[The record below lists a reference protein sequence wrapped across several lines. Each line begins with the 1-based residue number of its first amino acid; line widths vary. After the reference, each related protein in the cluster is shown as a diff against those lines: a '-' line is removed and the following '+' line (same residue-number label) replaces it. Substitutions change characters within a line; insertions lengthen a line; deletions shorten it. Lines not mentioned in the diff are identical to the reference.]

1 MLKVTPYLELDEEAK
16 QLVDHANNKTITL
29 TVSESAVLHQL
40 ILALSAVCS
49 KEDLLAAGW
58 PDRVVAATSL
68 TQCVSTLRKKLEPYP
83 EVMLRTIAGRGYQLN
98 VSTRSHIKMLAVNDA
113 ESVRAALV
121 DVSLLVKL
129 SGIIIATLI
138 GLSFWYFSDYHG
150 VVKAK
155 NSWDANKHIPINI
168 GGTKQDIQL
177 IHKDDVSHLHASM
190 WQKHLAPESNH
201 LANLNKFNGFAVT
214 DGNYYSMAVCPE
226 ADKQKCSGNGL
237 INITAIDLTPAGLNM
252 QTFTDLTRRMEQRI
266 RYNRVIIPHDEP
278 GTSGFI
284 EHHYH
289 ADVYY
294 PVKDNMLVRSDISLS
309 LIYDG
314 ENTGKFY
321 SAACVTDEECE
332 TTPIKYKIK
341 GDFTQY
347 QEKIDDLDVD
357 VFHVKV
363 LQKELMKPEQVSS
376 SAMHFYREIRKH
388 EIIDSDLYFY
398 RIYKDADTAV
408 WIVPILGNLVAWY
421 EYDKVKL

>member
-1 MLKVTPYLELDEEAK
+1 MLKITPYLELDEEAK

-40 ILALSAVCS
+40 ILAISAVCS

-121 DVSLLVKL
+121 DVSLLVKI
-129 SGIIIATLI
+129 SGVIVAVLI
-138 GLSFWYFSDYHG
+138 GLYIWYFSDYHG

-155 NSWDANKHIPINI
+155 NNWDANKQIPLNI
-168 GGTKQDIQL
+168 GGNKQDVQL
-177 IHKDDVSHLHASM
+177 IHKDNVTHLHASM

-201 LANLNKFNGFAVT
+201 LTDMTQFNGFAVT
-214 DGNYYSMAVCPE
+214 DGNYYSMAVCPG

-252 QTFTDLTRRMEQRI
+252 QTFTELTHKMEQRI

-289 ADVYY
+289 ADVYF
-294 PVKDNMLVRSDISLS
+294 PVKGNMLVRSDISLS
-309 LIYDG
+309 LIYGG

-321 SAACVTDEECE
+321 SSACVTDEECK

-347 QEKIDDLDVD
+347 REKINDLDVD

-363 LQKELMKPEQVSS
+363 AQKELIKPEQVSS

>member
-1 MLKVTPYLELDEEAK
+1 MLKITPYLELDEEAK

-40 ILALSAVCS
+40 ILAVSSVCT

-68 TQCVSTLRKKLEPYP
+68 TQCVSTLRKKLEAYP

-98 VSTRSHIKMLAVNDA
+98 VSTRSHIKMLAVNDP
-113 ESVRAALV
+113 ESVRAAIV

-129 SGIIIATLI
+129 SGIFIVVLI
-138 GLSFWYFSDYHG
+138 VLWVWYFSDYHG

-155 NSWDANKHIPINI
+155 NSWDSDKKISLNI
-168 GGTKQDIQL
+168 GGTKQDVQL
-177 IHKDDVSHLHASM
+177 IHKDNVSHLHASM

-201 LANLNKFNGFAVT
+201 LPGISKFNGFAVT
-214 DGNYYSMAVCPE
+214 DGNYYSMAVCPD
-226 ADKQKCSGNGL
+226 ADKQNCSGKGL

-252 QTFTDLTRRMEQRI
+252 QTFRELTQKMENRI

-289 ADVYY
+289 ADVYF
-294 PVKDNMLVRSDISLS
+294 PVQGNMLVRSDISLS
-309 LIYDG
+309 LIYEG
-314 ENTGKFY
+314 EKTGKFY
-321 SAACVTDEECE
+321 SAACVTDEECK

-347 QEKIDDLDVD
+347 REQINDLDVD

-363 LQKELMKPEQVSS
+363 AQKELMKPDQVSS

-398 RIYKDADTAV
+398 RIYKDSETAV

>member
-1 MLKVTPYLELDEEAK
+1 MHKVTPYLELDEEAK

-40 ILALSAVCS
+40 ILSISSVCT

-58 PDRVVAATSL
+58 PERVVAATSL

-83 EVMLRTIAGRGYQLN
+83 EVVLRTIAGRGYQLN

-129 SGIIIATLI
+129 SGIVILILIA
-138 GLSFWYFSDYHG
+138 LSMWYFSDYHG

-155 NSWDANKHIPINI
+155 NSWDATKKVPLNI
-168 GGTKQDIQL
+168 GGTEQDVQL
-177 IHKDDVSHLHASM
+177 IHKDNVAHLHPSM

-201 LANLNKFNGFAVT
+201 LDGMSKFNGYALT
-214 DGNYYSMAVCPE
+214 DGNYYSMAVCPD
-226 ADKQKCSGNGL
+226 ADQNKCLGKGL

-252 QTFTDLTRRMEQRI
+252 QTFTELTHKMEKRI

-278 GTSGFI
+278 GTSGFV

-294 PVKDNMLVRSDISLS
+294 PVQGNMLVRSDISLS
-309 LIYDG
+309 LIYKG
-314 ENTGKFY
+314 ENVGKFY

-347 QEKIDDLDVD
+347 REKINDLDVD

-363 LQKELMKPEQVSS
+363 TQKDLINPEHVSP

-398 RIYKDADTAV
+398 RIYKDSETAV

>member
-40 ILALSAVCS
+40 ILAVSSVCT
-49 KEDLLAAGW
+49 KEELLAAGW

-68 TQCVSTLRKKLEPYP
+68 TQCVSTLRKKLEAYP

-98 VSTRSHIKMLAVNDA
+98 VSTRSHIKMLAVNDP
-113 ESVRAALV
+113 ESVRAAIV
-121 DVSLLVKL
+121 DVSLLVKI
-129 SGIIIATLI
+129 SGIIIVVLI
-138 GLSFWYFSDYHG
+138 ALSVWYFSDYHG
-150 VVKAK
+150 VIKAK
-155 NSWDANKHIPINI
+155 NSWDANKNIPLNI
-168 GGTKQDIQL
+168 GGVKQDVQL
-177 IHKDDVSHLHASM
+177 IHKDNVAHLHPSM

-201 LANLNKFNGFAVT
+201 LDGMSKFNGYALT
-214 DGNYYSMAVCPE
+214 DGNYYSMAVCPG
-226 ADKQKCSGNGL
+226 ADKQNCSGKGL

-252 QTFTDLTRRMEQRI
+252 KTFTELTHEMEQRI

-294 PVKDNMLVRSDISLS
+294 PVQGNMLVRSDISLS
-309 LIYDG
+309 LIY
-314 ENTGKFY
+314 ESEKTGKFY
-321 SAACVTDEECE
+321 SAACVTDEECK

-341 GDFTQY
+341 GDFTQHR
-347 QEKIDDLDVD
+347 EKINDLDVD

-363 LQKELMKPEQVSS
+363 AQKELIKPDQVSS

-398 RIYKDADTAV
+398 RIYKDSETAV